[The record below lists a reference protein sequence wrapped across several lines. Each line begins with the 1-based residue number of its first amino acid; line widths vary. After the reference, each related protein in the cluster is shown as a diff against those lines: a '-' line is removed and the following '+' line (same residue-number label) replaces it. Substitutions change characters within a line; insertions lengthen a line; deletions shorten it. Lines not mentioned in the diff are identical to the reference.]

1 MKGVH
6 QAIVLKI
13 LFYFKSTDTLNL
25 DTQNLDHSS
34 QEKMPR
40 SSCSSMSSKLLLYL
54 ILEKQVTLTMTIT

>member
-13 LFYFKSTDTLNL
+13 LFYFKSLNL

-54 ILEKQVTLTMTIT
+54 ILEKQGTLTMTIT